1 MTLIKAAGI
10 AILGLGLLVIALTLI
25 SARKNRTFEAIKEL
39 KRIRATGYIKEHKEQ
54 RGEDIYKKELA
65 TDHSRLLSRRAKRVL
80 ERMEAEEG
88 TSAKQPG
95 RAKGTSLLE
104 QVPARR
110 RQNENTGILPNVR
123 NEKATDILEAKPEKM
138 QPELKGVI
146 ERDAEST
153 GVLHDPAES
162 TAVLKKEG
170 ENTAVLERKE
180 DTGIL
185 IEAGEGTDVLDRR
198 DESTGFLEGSEE
210 RTAVL
215 AGSEE
220 GTALLY
226 KPDGDATD
234 ILSREEATGILRKE
248 KQKQ

>member
-25 SARKNRTFEAIKEL
+25 SAKKNRTFEAIKEL

-88 TSAKQPG
+88 TSANQPG

-110 RQNENTGILPNVR
+110 QNENTGVLPDAR

-198 DESTGFLEGSEE
+198 NESTGILEGSEE

-226 KPDGDATD
+226 KPEGDATD
-234 ILSREEATGILRKE
+234 ILSREEVTGVLRKE